1 MRRYWYRR
9 ILIMVLV
16 FTISVGGSWYLIE
29 ESRAGLE
36 REASAAA
43 SEELLIPGG
52 MPVGIYLETEGA
64 MVLGTEKIQGEDGQE
79 YEPAANLVQEGDY
92 IIGLDGEEISNKSE
106 LVEAV
111 AALDKEEVVLRVR
124 RDGREIAIRMK
135 AVRCERDE
143 YKLGIWVR
151 DNAQGLGTVTFLNG
165 DSQFGAL
172 GHGIRDT
179 DTGQLLNASDG
190 LLYTTSIKDIRKGKD
205 GTPGGMEGVI
215 IYNNYNILGSI
226 TQNTEDGIYG
236 TLDRIDALFTDTQPL
251 EAAADESQIE
261 EGDALIRCAVSGTV
275 EDYRIRITKVDR
287 NAQEANKEI
296 LLEVTDEKL
305 LGFTGGIVQGMSGSP
320 IIQNGRLIGA
330 VTHVFVNNPKEG
342 YGIFIQD
349 MLKHIES

>member
-9 ILIMVLV
+9 ILIMILV

-29 ESRAGLE
+29 ENRAGLE
-36 REASAAA
+36 REASADA
-43 SEELLIPGG
+43 SGELLIPGG
-52 MPVGIYLETEGA
+52 MPVGIYLETKGA

-92 IIGLDGEEISNKSE
+92 IIGLDGEEIDNKSQ

-111 AALDKEEVVLRVR
+111 AALDKEEVVLKVS
-124 RDGREIAIRMK
+124 RDGQEIAIRMK
-135 AVRCERDE
+135 AVRCGRDE

-151 DNAQGLGTVTFLNG
+151 DNAQGLGTVTFLNA

-179 DTGQLLNASDG
+179 DTGKLLSASDG
-190 LLYTTSIKDIRKGKD
+190 LLYTTSIKDIKKGKD

-215 IYNNYNILGSI
+215 IYNNYNILGTI

-251 EAAADESQIE
+251 EAAVDESQIE
-261 EGDALIRCAVSGTV
+261 EGEATIRCAISGQV
-275 EDYRIRITKVDR
+275 EDYSIRITKVDR

-305 LGFTGGIVQGMSGSP
+305 LELTGGIVQGMSGSP

-342 YGIFIQD
+342 YGIFVQD
-349 MLKHIES
+349 MLKHIER